1 MSPLKILGVVLIVL
15 GAAAL
20 AYGGFSYT
28 KESHETKI
36 GPLQLSLKEKED
48 VQIPKWA
55 GLIAVGAGVLLLV
68 AGNRRK

>member
-28 KESHETKI
+28 KESQETKI

-55 GLIAVGAGVLLLV
+55 GLIAVGAGVILLV